1 MNRSL
6 RRNVRHCFL
15 ISLALMVPAG
25 TAMAHEVL
33 ICETEP
39 ASPLTGGPAI
49 TQETRYAC
57 PGIQEKQ
64 TLPQLYRLG
73 WRLIQVAGN
82 NRTDPLNPANPSNP
96 GVSIVVILE
105 KAD

>member
-1 MNRSL
+1 MNRLL
-6 RRNVRHCFL
+6 RRNVRLCL
-15 ISLALMVPAG
+15 VISLALMVPAG

-39 ASPLTGGPAI
+39 TSPLVGLPVI
-49 TQETRYAC
+49 TQETKYIC

-73 WRLIQVAGN
+73 WRLIQVTGN
-82 NRTDPLNPANPSNP
+82 NRTSPSNPANPGS
-96 GVSIVVILE
+96 SIVVILE